1 MPHEVGLVPPALVSS
16 AARGANPIAEWSARE
31 DRLREH
37 FRGRVVATIPRAMW
51 GEREERDQRSS
62 VRSRVVIVE
71 AALESGLEIASIAE
85 R

>member
-1 MPHEVGLVPPALVSS
+1 M
-16 AARGANPIAEWSARE
+16 RYQIAEWSARE
-31 DRLREH
+31 DRLRER
-37 FRGRVVATIPRAMW
+37 FLGRVVEMVPRTVW

-62 VRSRVVIVE
+62 VRGRVGIVE

>member
-1 MPHEVGLVPPALVSS
+1 MI
-16 AARGANPIAEWSARE
+16 PIAEWSARE
-31 DRLREH
+31 DRLRER
-37 FRGRVVATIPRAMW
+37 FLGRVVEMVPRTVW

-62 VRSRVVIVE
+62 VRGRVVIVE

>member
-1 MPHEVGLVPPALVSS
+1 MSS
-16 AARGANPIAEWSARE
+16 AARGAIPIAEWSARE
-31 DRLREH
+31 DRLRER
-37 FRGRVVATIPRAMW
+37 FLGRVVEMVPRTVW

-62 VRSRVVIVE
+62 VRGRVVIVE

>member
-1 MPHEVGLVPPALVSS
+1 MSS
-16 AARGANPIAEWSARE
+16 AARGAIPVVEWSARE
-31 DRLREH
+31 DRLRER
-37 FRGRVVATIPRAMW
+37 FLGRVVEMVPRTVW

-62 VRSRVVIVE
+62 VRGRVVIVE